1 MRKNLQNSTSMSA
14 VAAAMVLA
22 SCGAALAGDA
32 ALTPRV
38 ERVALFKNGLGY
50 FTSVATLPANAQT
63 VTLAH
68 MPIPVLGTFWV
79 TPSSNVRLR
88 GLFTS
93 LVDFAEQVPA
103 GDLAGLLS
111 ANVGRKVRVNGGTTD
126 GPLIEGVVVSAGGE
140 RSPQEPDSPY
150 LMGMRRGEGA
160 GVRSAAAFVAIKTER
175 GLVVLNAAAVSR
187 VEFEG
192 GGIAT
197 TVRDVQQR
205 PTMRVELEKPAPGE
219 RLSLSYLAHGI
230 TWSPS
235 YLIDLTDPK
244 TARLTASAVVVNEVA
259 DLENVR
265 LDLVTGYPNMLFADV
280 RSPIAMSQ
288 SLADFLSALGQGT
301 GEWRNGRGS
310 VVSQLGLAN
319 SASFET
325 ISVAAPSS
333 GLGQTAEDLF
343 LYPIEQVNLRRGE
356 TVHLPLFSA
365 DMPYEHLYTWSIADF
380 LDERDRYRQ
389 GDQPRTEEVWH
400 SCRLTN
406 AAKMPLTTAPAQFVT
421 NGQFTGQD
429 VCRFTAPGAETTIHI
444 NRAMHLVADQAE
456 VEVERKREASRFH
469 GSSYDLVKIRGELR
483 LRSRLDKTA
492 TVEVTKQLSGDVSE
506 TVPTAK
512 DVATTKGL
520 RQVNTRHTLVWKI
533 DVQPGEERK
542 LTYTYD
548 VYIND

>member
-1 MRKNLQNSTSMSA
+1 
-14 VAAAMVLA
+14 
-22 SCGAALAGDA
+22 
-32 ALTPRV
+32 
-38 ERVALFKNGLGY
+38 
-50 FTSVATLPANAQT
+50 
-63 VTLAH
+63 
-68 MPIPVLGTFWV
+68 
-79 TPSSNVRLR
+79 
-88 GLFTS
+88 
-93 LVDFAEQVPA
+93 
-103 GDLAGLLS
+103 
-111 ANVGRKVRVNGGTTD
+111 
-126 GPLIEGVVVSAGGE
+126 
-140 RSPQEPDSPY
+140 
-150 LMGMRRGEGA
+150 MGMRRGEGA

-325 ISVAAPSS
+325 SASRRPPPAWGRRLRTSSCIRSNKSTYGAARRSICPSS
-333 GLGQTAEDLF
+333 ARIL
-343 LYPIEQVNLRRGE
+343 
-356 TVHLPLFSA
+356 
-365 DMPYEHLYTWSIADF
+365 PYEHLYTWSIADF

-444 NRAMHLVADQAE
+444 IAPCTSLLTRPKS
-456 VEVERKREASRFH
+456 RSSASVRP
-469 GSSYDLVKIRGELR
+469 
-483 LRSRLDKTA
+483 A
-492 TVEVTKQLSGDVSE
+492 VSM
-506 TVPTAK
+506 A
-512 DVATTKGL
+512 A
-520 RQVNTRHTLVWKI
+520 HTI
-533 DVQPGEERK
+533 S
-542 LTYTYD
+542 
-548 VYIND
+548 